1 MEAPTPE
8 ARHIPEPPGVQDHQV
23 QQLGLLLKYETETTL
38 LFDTVQI
45 STVLSGTKSSML
57 ILALYS
63 NYITGFSA
71 GCYFKY
77 SLLYFCGV
85 IQNTINR

>member
-1 MEAPTPE
+1 M
-8 ARHIPEPPGVQDHQV
+8 
-23 QQLGLLLKYETETTL
+23 
-38 LFDTVQI
+38 
-45 STVLSGTKSSML
+45 LSGTKSSML

-85 IQNTINR
+85 IQNTIINSKKIIQFLIINNAELTKDKIPIKEGTLLNL